1 MVMKSVVSDENLN
14 SRDESGTLYCALEV
28 QPTFCALEVQ
38 PTFCALEVQPTFC
51 ALEVMVP

>member
-38 PTFCALEVQPTFC
+38 PTFCALEV
-51 ALEVMVP
+51 MVP